1 MSRAVVYFFLTLF
14 SLAASRAFSDG
25 SRTNPAAELIQLSS
39 NKTTY
44 AVNEIATFQV
54 KFLTQPQNPLKEFY
68 VRSTLA
74 GVAMDIDRVSENL
87 GYTVAKLSE
96 VKTYVWQVKVYLQD
110 KDVVA
115 DLYESID
122 NWYNENAEL
131 DKRIVRTIEVAK
143 INELKNLKARNLD
156 LIQGAK
162 ASINE
167 NRTLVGSAVNLSVTV
182 Q

>member
-1 MSRAVVYFFLTLF
+1 VV
-14 SLAASRAFSDG
+14 S
-25 SRTNPAAELIQLSS
+25 
-39 NKTTY
+39 
-44 AVNEIATFQV
+44 
-54 KFLTQPQNPLKEFY
+54 
-68 VRSTLA
+68 
-74 GVAMDIDRVSENL
+74 
-87 GYTVAKLSE
+87 
-96 VKTYVWQVKVYLQD
+96 
-110 KDVVA
+110 

-122 NWYNENAEL
+122 NWYSENAEL

-143 INELKNLKARNLD
+143 INELKNLKTRNLD